1 MAQCY
6 VHATKIFKRNKKSSN
21 FKDTTTASKRH
32 LSISL
37 SHKQLHRAKYCQH
50 INSVLSESWCYDPA
64 QKPQHKKGD
73 EYQSVCK
80 KRFILKW
87 TIRLAKIAG
96 ATKAKTS
103 ELPGK
108 LASGMLLS
116 TPD

>member
-50 INSVLSESWCYDPA
+50 INSVLSESWFQP
-64 QKPQHKKGD
+64 KK
-73 EYQSVCK
+73 SAVV
-80 KRFILKW
+80 
-87 TIRLAKIAG
+87 
-96 ATKAKTS
+96 KAL
-103 ELPGK
+103 ELYK
-108 LASGMLLS
+108 YL
-116 TPD
+116 